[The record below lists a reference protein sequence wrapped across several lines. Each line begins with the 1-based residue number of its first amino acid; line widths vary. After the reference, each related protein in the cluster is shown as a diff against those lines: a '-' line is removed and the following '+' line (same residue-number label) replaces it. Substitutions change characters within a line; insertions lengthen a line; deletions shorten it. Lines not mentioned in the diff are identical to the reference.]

1 MNTSQIKNFAIQSRN
16 ILKTGVLNRILTLG
30 FDKEGALTVDRPVKI
45 QGATVFMGQLREEN
59 FYDAWVSL
67 EERIVKHGVKGVCE
81 EAAYT
86 WFNRLVA
93 IRIMQKNEFIEPVMQ
108 YVSQETRIPIIVDQ
122 ARSGRLSLKMNAQD
136 EAKLNEL
143 LRDSTKTNEQFNL
156 LISAYCLANPVI
168 FNCFGGIEKHISLLL
183 PDNILSQGGFIDLLN
198 NTPYLTEE
206 DYTKSEL
213 IGWLYQF
220 YISEKKDEVFAK
232 KGKYTPDEIPA
243 ATQIF
248 TPNWIVKYMVE
259 NTIGRI
265 YLDNNPYADEIKDS
279 LKYLVESVETTPK
292 DAILKLDDLTEY
304 KMIDNA
310 CGSGHILIEGFN
322 LFYRMYKYEGY
333 ATRAAI
339 QNILQ
344 KNIIGIDLDTRA
356 KQLATFALLMTA
368 ARIDKSFLD
377 CKVMP
382 RVLDFPDPFIY
393 RGGTMEDFLPH
404 YFLGGNQ
411 KIINETVKAFELLK
425 DADSLG
431 SIMKFEISDET
442 RAAIERSTAEWK
454 KQEYINTDI
463 AAAIP
468 SMNTILALTEKYSAV
483 VMNPPYM
490 GGGSFDT
497 TLSTYVREN
506 YPHSRA
512 DLFAIFMDVATDRLV
527 KNGKYGMINMHS
539 WMFLSSFEDLRKTL
553 LDEQH
558 IDSLLHLGPRTF
570 DELSGE
576 VVQNTAFVITN
587 TSLVNRTGVYFR
599 LVEGR
604 NCSDKELL
612 FLEAQASQPESICF
626 KNVVQ
631 NNFKKIPGCTIGYW
645 LKDKTIDTFLNS
657 KVSSLLDFR
666 SGMSTTDNNR
676 FLRQWFEPSF
686 HRLGFNIDDID
697 KTESL
702 PYKWYPYNKGG
713 SFRKWYGNRELIVNW
728 EHNGEEIKYWVVNNP
743 NDPKTKSWSRRLF
756 NIDKSFKESITWSA
770 LAGRSI
776 SLRYCE
782 PGFMFDS
789 KGASAFGNSSDL
801 LFVMALLNSVVGE
814 MYLDLLCPTL
824 DFGVG
829 NVAAVPLADSICKCH
844 KVQIENKVKDCIAI
858 SKLDW
863 DSHETA
869 WDFRKNELILAQRW
883 CGQNCA
889 DLDMLDEHEIKELK
903 ESVPTDGRKIAHCI
917 WAYKN
922 EWERKFN
929 QLHSNEEELN
939 RQFIEIYGL
948 QDELT
953 PAVSMDEITI
963 LQQGEVSI
971 KNNQI
976 VWHDDVIVKQFISYA
991 IGCWMGRY
999 RLDQEGL
1006 YIAHYPTDDEVCTYD
1021 YNGQEFEIDDDAII
1035 PLMGTNNPFEDD
1047 NALQKLINFI
1057 KIVFGEDTMTEN
1069 LNHIEHC
1076 LGKSLENYLIK
1087 DFWKDHKKMYQN
1099 RPIYWLFSSSK
1110 GAFQVLTYMH
1120 RMNPYTTERIRTK
1133 YLLPYIDYLK
1143 GRIEVDEARG
1153 VELSSVERQNLAKMK
1168 AALEECN
1175 EYHDRLHEVAIKA
1188 IDFDLDDG
1196 VVVNYAKF
1204 GDVLAKIK

>member
-30 FDKEGALTVDRPVKI
+30 FDKDGALTVDRPIKI
-45 QGATVFMGQLREEN
+45 QGATVFMGQLREES

-198 NTPYLTEE
+198 NTPYLTDE

-265 YLDNNPYADEIKDS
+265 YLDNNPYADEVKES
-279 LKYLVESVETTPK
+279 MKYLVEPAEPTSK
-292 DAILKLDDLTEY
+292 DAILKLDELTDY

-344 KNIIGIDLDTRA
+344 KNIIGLDLDTRA

-382 RVLDFPDPFIY
+382 RVFDFPDPFIY

-411 KIINETVKAFELLK
+411 KIIKETIKAFELLK

-431 SIMKFEISDET
+431 SIMKFEISAET
-442 RAAIERSTAEWK
+442 REAIRKSTEDWE
-454 KQEYINTDI
+454 KQEFLNPSI
-463 AAAIP
+463 AEVIP
-468 SMNTILALTEKYSAV
+468 SMQIILALTDKYSAS

-490 GGGSFDT
+490 GSGKFDT
-497 TLSTYVREN
+497 VLSN
-506 YPHSRA
+506 YAASKYSAGKA
-512 DLFAIFMDVATDRLV
+512 DLFSVFMLLASSIIDE
-527 KNGKYGMINMHS
+527 NGKYAMINMQS
-539 WMFLSSFEDLRKTL
+539 WMFLSSFEQLRMNIIEEL
-553 LDEQH
+553 HLDSM
-558 IDSLLHLGPRTF
+558 IHLGPRTF

-576 VVQNTAFVITN
+576 VVQNTAFTITKN
-587 TSLVNRTGVYFR
+587 CRNHQGGTYFR
-599 LVEGR
+599 LTEGK
-604 NCSDKELL
+604 NCSEKESL
-612 FLEAQASQPESICF
+612 FLSCLSNGLPKRCF
-626 KNVVQ
+626 SRVYQKR
-631 NNFKKIPGCTIGYW
+631 FEKIPGSIIGYW
-645 LKDKTIDTFLNS
+645 ASDTVLDSFEKYSPLS
-657 KVSSLLDFR
+657 EVGDFR
-666 SGMSTTDNNR
+666 HGMSTSDNNR
-676 FLRQWFEPSF
+676 FLRYWEEVDFRRIGIGCKEMSESYNYQWF
-686 HRLGFNIDDID
+686 
-697 KTESL
+697 
-702 PYKWYPYNKGG
+702 PYLKGG
-713 SFRKWYGNRELIVNW
+713 SYRKWYGNNEYVVNW
-728 EHNGEEIKYWVVNNP
+728 HNDGEEIKEI
-743 NDPKTKSWSRRLF
+743 S
-756 NIDKSFKESITWSA
+756 NIKYPYLHGNLGFVLGGQMYFFKPGHTWS
-770 LAGRSI
+770 
-776 SLRYCE
+776 SLSSGNLGIR
-782 PGFMFDS
+782 
-789 KGASAFGNSSDL
+789 KFGNGFIFDAKGQCYFTRDESDGDYISAI
-801 LFVMALLNSVVGE
+801 FNSKVCQE
-814 MYLDLLCPTL
+814 YTRILSPTL
-824 DFGVG
+824 DFNSGV
-829 NVAAVPLADSICKCH
+829 
-844 KVQIENKVKDCIAI
+844 I
-858 SKLDW
+858 SKIPFIVSQKETIIQLTNLNVKISCQDW
-863 DSHETA
+863 DAHETS
-869 WDFRKNELILAQRW
+869 WDFKKNELIRAQQL

-889 DLDMLDEHEIKELK
+889 DMDMLEEHEILELK
-903 ESVPTDGRKIAHCI
+903 DTVPTDSKLISHCI

-922 EWERKFN
+922 DWTKKFE

-939 RQFIEIYGL
+939 RQFIDIYGL

-953 PAVSMDEITI
+953 PDVPKDEITI
-963 LQQGEVSI
+963 LQQGEISI
-971 KNNQI
+971 KDDQI

-999 RLDQEGL
+999 RLDKDGL
-1006 YIAHYPTDDEVCTYD
+1006 NIAHYPADEEICTYG
-1021 YNGQEFEIDDDAII
+1021 YKGNQFEIDDDAII
-1035 PLMGTNNPFEDD
+1035 PMMGTNNPFEDD
-1047 NALQKLINFI
+1047 NALQKLINFV
-1057 KIVFGEDTMTEN
+1057 KMVFGEETMTEN

-1120 RMNPYTTERIRTK
+1120 RMNPYTVERIRTK
-1133 YLLPYIDYLK
+1133 YLLPYIEYLK

-1168 AALEECN
+1168 VALDECN

-1204 GDVLAKIK
+1204 GDVVAKIK